1 MSARMYGACVY
12 DLALLHSS
20 PCWLIVWNV
29 LQVIGDEDLAAR
41 FEESAL
47 TIRRDIIFAASLYI

>member
-1 MSARMYGACVY
+1 MQLLGWCSGPDKACEHHFRIEPLFVY
-12 DLALLHSS
+12 
-20 PCWLIVWNV
+20 
-29 LQVIGDEDLAAR
+29 LQVIGDEDLAAK